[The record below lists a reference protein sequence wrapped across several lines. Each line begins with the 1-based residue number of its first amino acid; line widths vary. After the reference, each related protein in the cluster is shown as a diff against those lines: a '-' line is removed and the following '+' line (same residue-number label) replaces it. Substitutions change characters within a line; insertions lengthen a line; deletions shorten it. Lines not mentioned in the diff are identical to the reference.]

1 MTNRH
6 NLLKSFTALCTAV
19 VIISSPCVAASA
31 FGPDNSQDRSFL
43 FFGKKKKNKNNNE
56 GPSAPTK
63 TDYENLTDSAVT
75 STGMFDVI
83 KKGKDYYFQIPDSLI
98 GRDMLVVNKL
108 VRVPLELNQAGV
120 NRGMNTSNQMVRF
133 EIDRETKKV
142 FARQSRVMPD
152 VPAGDAIA
160 LSVEQNYI
168 LPLIASFKIEAF
180 TPDSSAVIVKV
191 TDLFD
196 GRENAF
202 GDVFADINIGT
213 PAKSDLSKIKS
224 VKAFHNN
231 VYAIAELTTKVTEPG
246 GSVPV
251 TVEVGTSLVLL
262 PEKPMARR
270 YVSPKIGYFTDDA
283 LDFSDDQQRVHNK
296 HFIQRWRLEP
306 KPGEEAAYLRGELV
320 EPAKPIVIYLDNSTP
335 RQWRPYITKGIEQWN
350 EAFECAGWKNA
361 IIVKQMPD
369 VPDIDID
376 DMNYSTLTYAAS
388 TKSNAMGPSICDP
401 RSGEILEADIIW
413 WHNVLD
419 ILHDWIIVQTGATNP
434 DVRSVQLP
442 EEMIGDAMRFVAC
455 HEMGHSLGLRHNMM
469 GSAAIPTDS
478 LRNNEYIKQL
488 GGTSSS
494 IMDYA
499 RFNYVAQPGDGVETL
514 SPHIGPYDRL
524 AIEYGYRWYGKPTP
538 EEDFKAVAADVL
550 ARAKGK
556 MYQYSEAQD
565 YREALDPRALSEDLG
580 DDPVKSASLGLANLK
595 RIVPNIV
602 AWTTTGDPEQYY
614 DEASTLFGAAIS
626 QWQLYIYHV
635 LANIGGMYVDIT
647 NVGDG
652 RPTYRHVER
661 DRQKKALQFILDE
674 VFKDPKWLFNADVTR
689 YTYKVSNT
697 PVGRTENSPRFLLKN
712 AQSFVLWDMLND
724 TRLIRMFENEE
735 DNGSAA
741 FRPQEMM
748 DMIHK
753 AIFGNTEAARNL
765 SLDERSIQKNFVDAL
780 TIAACEVKGV
790 KDDVKKA
797 IIDQTYGDGN
807 PARRL
812 FDNLRAERQLPCA
825 HLDHHA
831 VGERT
836 PGRRIINFYGS
847 QASRISDAISLKRSE
862 LMRVRRLLQSRIP
875 SAQRETRSHYEDM
888 LMRIN
893 TALGFNQ

>member
-1 MTNRH
+1 MTYGRK
-6 NLLKSFTALCTAV
+6 LMKSFSALCMAI
-19 VIISSPCVAASA
+19 VIIASPCVAASTIS
-31 FGPDNSQDRSFL
+31 PDDSQDRSFL
-43 FFGKKKKNKNNNE
+43 FFGKKKKNKKDAAT
-56 GPSAPTK
+56 PSQPAK

-83 KKGKDYYFQIPDSLI
+83 KKGKDYYFQIPDSLM
-98 GRDMLVVNKL
+98 GRDILVVNKL

-133 EIDRETKKV
+133 EIDRDAKTV

-152 VPAGDAIA
+152 VPKDDAIA

-168 LPLIASFKIEAF
+168 LPLIASFKIEAYN
-180 TPDSSAVIVKV
+180 PDSTAVVVKV
-191 TDLFD
+191 TDLFN
-196 GRENAF
+196 GREDAF
-202 GDVFADINIGT
+202 GDIFADINIGT
-213 PAKSDLSKIKS
+213 PTKADLSKIKS
-224 VKAFHNN
+224 VKAFDTN

-262 PEKPMARR
+262 PRDPMPRR
-270 YVSPKIGYFTDDA
+270 YVSPKIGYFTDGVTDY
-283 LDFSDDQQRVHNK
+283 SDSQQRVHHK

-335 RQWRPYITKGIEQWN
+335 RQWRPYIKKGIEQWN
-350 EAFECAGWKNA
+350 EAFEGAGWKNA
-361 IIVKQMPD
+361 VVVRQMPD

-376 DMNYSTLTYAAS
+376 DMAYSTLTYAAS

-401 RSGEILEADIIW
+401 RTGEILEADIIW

-419 ILHDWIIVQTGATNP
+419 ILHDWIVVQTGAVDPT
-434 DVRSVQLP
+434 VRTPKLP
-442 EEMIGDAMRFVAC
+442 ESIIGDAMRFVAC

-478 LRNNEYIKQL
+478 LRNNEYMKKL

-524 AIEYGYRWYGKPTP
+524 AIEYGYRWYGKDNP
-538 EEDFKAVAADVL
+538 EDDFRAVAADVL
-550 ARAKGK
+550 TRAKGK
-556 MYQYSEAQD
+556 MYNYSEAQD

-580 DDPVKSASLGLANLK
+580 DDPVKSATLGMENLR
-595 RIVPNIV
+595 RIVPNIIE
-602 AWTTTGDPEQYY
+602 WTTTGEPEQYY
-614 DEASTLFGAAIS
+614 DDASVLFGAAMS
-626 QWQLYIYHV
+626 QWQLYVYHV
-635 LANIGGMYVDIT
+635 LANIGGMYVDNT

-652 RPTYRHVER
+652 RLTYRHVER
-661 DRQKKALQFILDE
+661 DRQKQALQFILNE
-674 VFKDPKWLFNADVTR
+674 VFVNPGWLFNADVTK

-697 PVGRTENSPRFLLKN
+697 PVGRTENSPRFLMKN

-724 TRLIRMFENEE
+724 TRLMRMFENEQE
-735 DNGSAA
+735 NGRAA

-748 DMIHK
+748 DMMHK
-753 AIFGNTEAARNL
+753 AIFGKTEAGASL
-765 SLDERSIQKNFVDAL
+765 SLDERAVQKNFIDAL

-812 FDNLRAERQLPCA
+812 FDDLRAMRQLPCA
-825 HLDHHA
+825 HLDHNA
-831 VGERT
+831 AGERT

-847 QASRISDAISLKRSE
+847 QAARISDAISLKRSE
-862 LMRVRRLLQSRIP
+862 LMRVRRLLQSRL
-875 SAQRETRSHYEDM
+875 STAQRDTRNHYEDM